1 MPYCPNPDCSHLQ
14 RTQSPAE
21 FRNGIE
27 RCSDCNTPLTPQPPQ
42 LRTEH
47 SRQSSEALVSKRSV
61 EWTLLTKVNNAH
73 EANLIQSRLE
83 AEDILVSIADEHM
96 NHLVPAHSSILGWI
110 KLRVPVEDL
119 DRAQTILAQDL
130 SADME
135 QISEEELTR
144 AALAAAGPEEA
155 PSSSPS
161 HTGLQ
166 HQANPLKPQGPSWLL
181 WVTLA
186 LGLLFVLWQS
196 A

>member
-1 MPYCPNPDCSHLQ
+1 M
-14 RTQSPAE
+14 
-21 FRNGIE
+21 
-27 RCSDCNTPLTPQPPQ
+27 
-42 LRTEH
+42 
-47 SRQSSEALVSKRSV
+47 
-61 EWTLLTKVNNAH
+61 TKVNNAH

-144 AALAAAGPEEA
+144 AALAAAGPGGGA
-155 PSSSPS
+155 KLISLTHRTPASGKSP
-161 HTGLQ
+161 
-166 HQANPLKPQGPSWLL
+166 
-181 WVTLA
+181 
-186 LGLLFVLWQS
+186 
-196 A
+196 